1 MPTYL
6 ALMRWTQE
14 GLEKIKES
22 PSRLAAGKK
31 AVEAAGG
38 KVMSFYMLMGE
49 YDMALVVEAPDDEAL
64 ARFSLSLAA
73 AGNIRSQT
81 HRAFTEDEFRKIIS
95 SIP

>member
-6 ALMRWTQE
+6 ALMRWTKE
-14 GLEKIKES
+14 GLEKVKES

-31 AVEAAGG
+31 TIEAAGG

-49 YDMALVVEAPDDEAL
+49 YDMALVVEAPDDETL
-64 ARFSLSLAA
+64 ARISLSLAA
-73 AGNIRSQT
+73 SGRTRSET
-81 HRAFTEDEFRKIIS
+81 HRAFTEDEYHKIIS

>member
-6 ALMRWTQE
+6 ALMRWTKE
-14 GLEKIKES
+14 GLEKVKES

-31 AVEAAGG
+31 AIEAAGG

-49 YDMALVVEAPDDEAL
+49 YDMALVVEAPDDETL
-64 ARFSLSLAA
+64 ARISLSLGAT
-73 AGNIRSQT
+73 GSTRTET
-81 HRAFTEDEFRKIIS
+81 HRAFTEDEYQKIIS